1 MRIGDYSK
9 KGLTYTETS
18 AMYQSMIL
26 DQIVTEEGRKVMLS
40 SPFEYA
46 LPYTSVATDIPLT
59 ATLLPSIDY
68 SIPLYQLVVSGMFD
82 YSGVPANFENDNLP
96 EWYFLK
102 ALETGSNLSFI
113 LSAEDTK
120 VLLETNYTEN
130 YGAYYLNWK
139 HKIISLNNQLNEV
152 GIYNS
157 RLVSHEFV
165 TDNVVKVEYENGLK
179 LMINFDDD
187 TYQDKASGLAIASNW

>member
-1 MRIGDYSK
+1 
-9 KGLTYTETS
+9 
-18 AMYQSMIL
+18 MYQSMIL
-26 DQIVTEEGRKVMLS
+26 NQIVAEEGRKVMLS

-130 YGAYYLNWK
+130 YGAYYLNLK
-139 HKIISLNNQLNEV
+139 HKIISLNKQLNEV

-165 TDNVVKVEYENGLK
+165 TDNVVKVGYENGLK

-187 TYQDKASGLAIASNW
+187 TYQDKASGLAIASNWYIVLEEGR

>member
-1 MRIGDYSK
+1 
-9 KGLTYTETS
+9 
-18 AMYQSMIL
+18 
-26 DQIVTEEGRKVMLS
+26 
-40 SPFEYA
+40 
-46 LPYTSVATDIPLT
+46 
-59 ATLLPSIDY
+59 
-68 SIPLYQLVVSGMFD
+68 MFD

-187 TYQDKASGLAIASNW
+187 TYQDKASGLAIASNWYIVLEEGR